1 MPNAYR
7 TDADAGTGDLP
18 DADAIAEIREM
29 VAFIVGRCG
38 ELGVRRA
45 LLFAA
50 ESLCIGP
57 RRARGYYH
65 GEIRAVPEDELA
77 QCRVA
82 FLGFVRQQRHELDER
97 IRGALGRAA

>member
-1 MPNAYR
+1 MPNECR
-7 TDADAGTGDLP
+7 TDADAGTGGTP

-38 ELGVRRA
+38 EVGVRRA
-45 LLFAA
+45 VLFAA
-50 ESLCIGP
+50 ESLGIGP

-65 GEIRAVPEDELA
+65 GEIRAVPDGELA

-82 FLGFVRQQRHELDER
+82 FLGFVRQQRHELEGR
-97 IRGALGRAA
+97 IRGVLGKVA

>member
-7 TDADAGTGDLP
+7 KDGDAGAGDLP

-38 ELGVRRA
+38 EVCVRRA

-50 ESLCIGP
+50 EGLCIGP

-77 QCRVA
+77 QCHVA

-97 IRGALGRAA
+97 IRRALGRAA